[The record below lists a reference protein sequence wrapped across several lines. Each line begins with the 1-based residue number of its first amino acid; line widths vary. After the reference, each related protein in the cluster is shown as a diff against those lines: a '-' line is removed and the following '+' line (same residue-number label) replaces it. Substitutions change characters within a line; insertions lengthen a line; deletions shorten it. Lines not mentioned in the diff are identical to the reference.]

1 MNFDPTDDR
10 VQPFVEQMRSQ
21 GLPTTA
27 IKTFC
32 HHLGELFRGGTG
44 ALGRDMIEPVG
55 DLPDTETVG
64 AEVVDAGVAALDRV
78 VVIKLNGGL
87 GTGMGL
93 DRAKSLLE
101 VRDGLCFL
109 DVIARQI
116 TSLRHATGSRVPVL
130 FMNSFRTAEDSER
143 HLERYPDL
151 AVDDLPLGFLQNRVP
166 KVLADDGRPAQAS
179 SEPEL
184 EWCPPGHGDLYTAL
198 DTSGMLDRL
207 LDRGFEFA
215 FASNADNLGG
225 NLNPTILGHMVANDL
240 PFMMEV
246 ADRSAADRKGGH
258 LCRLNDGRL
267 ALRESAQCPPDEKSQ
282 FQDIALYRYF
292 NTNNVW
298 IHLPSIRR
306 LMDDHD
312 GIVPLATIVNHKT
325 LDPRDPSSPAVI
337 QLETAMGSAL
347 SLFDHSAA
355 IRVPRRR
362 FSPVKNTNDLLGV
375 RSDAFTLTQDSRVV
389 LHTSRTEPPV
399 VTLDGSYFK
408 FIDTFEAR
416 FPCGPPSL
424 LDCHSLEVEGDV
436 TFGRDVIMRGDVHIV
451 ADDPATISDGTVI
464 EGNLNL

>member
-1 MNFDPTDDR
+1 
-10 VQPFVEQMRSQ
+10 MRSQ
-21 GLPTTA
+21 GLPAAA

-32 HHLGELFRGGTG
+32 HHLGELSRGGTG
-44 ALGRDMIEPVG
+44 TLGRDMIRPIS
-55 DLPDTETVG
+55 DLPD
-64 AEVVDAGVAALDRV
+64 AESMADVLDEGIAALDRV

-93 DRAKSLLE
+93 DRAKSLLD
-101 VRDGLCFL
+101 VKDGLCFL
-109 DVIARQI
+109 DVIACQTI
-116 TSLRHATGSRVPVL
+116 SLRHTTGSRVPLL
-130 FMNSFRTAEDSER
+130 FMNSFRTAEDSAR

-151 AVDDLPLGFLQNRVP
+151 AVDDLPLGFLQHRVP
-166 KVLADDGRPAQAS
+166 KVRADDGLPATCPS
-179 SEPEL
+179 DPEL

-215 FASNADNLGG
+215 FASNADNLGAV
-225 NLNPTILGHMVANDL
+225 LDPAILGYMVANEL
-240 PFMMEV
+240 PFMME
-246 ADRSAADRKGGH
+246 AAHRTAADRKGGH
-258 LCRLNDGRL
+258 LCRLEDGRL

-282 FQDIALYRYF
+282 FQDIDLYHYF

-298 IHLPSIRR
+298 IHLPSIRK
-306 LMDDHD
+306 LIDDHD
-312 GIVPLATIVNHKT
+312 GVIPLGTIVNHKT

-347 SLFDHSAA
+347 SLFDRAAA

-362 FSPVKNTNDLLGV
+362 FSPVKNSNDLLGV
-375 RSDAFTLTQDSRVV
+375 RSDAFTLTKDSRIV
-389 LHTSRTEPPV
+389 LHSSRTEPPV
-399 VTLDGSYFK
+399 VTLDGSFFK

-436 TFGRDVIMRGDVHIV
+436 TFGREVIMRGDVHIV
-451 ADDPATISDGTVI
+451 ADDPATIADGTVI
-464 EGNLNL
+464 EGDVRL